1 MKFCWNYSLMWI
13 CTSRKFQL
21 FQCFEWKKINWKDFQ
36 PSYYNQCITHCTL
49 SNTALWSLFQIQFSQ
64 CIYTNQHQWVC
75 ASKPLRWRRGRCF
88 LAGVQTFGSLAV
100 KLIPSFPFYPTFC
113 PSWLLD
119 NHSANSTIVAIM
131 FRISRMCAQR
141 RGTNAEEV
149 DLARQ
154 YLTTWVAQL

>member
-21 FQCFEWKKINWKDFQ
+21 FQCFEWKKINWQDFQ

-49 SNTALWSLFQIQFSQ
+49 SWSLWSLFQIQFSQ

-100 KLIPSFPFYPTFC
+100 KLIPSFPFYPIFC

-119 NHSANSTIVAIM
+119 NHSANSTIAPIM
-131 FRISRMCAQR
+131 FGISRIYAQR